1 MPNQDINQLT
11 EKVNLLTRK
20 IEREKAAKKAAEKL
34 LEEKSREL
42 YIAKQLVEDSLI
54 NIKEKSEQD
63 IALLQFKTYLE
74 SILLD
79 YNQLFLQKPIS
90 NILLQRLLDDL
101 IGVDEVKA
109 SKIRFKSLDNSGKF
123 RSFYAGDKSL
133 IKSDSSIS
141 SPLFWSNEHRQIKI
155 IINSEDVILG
165 SLTLVIDSP
174 ISWQHTIEKQLLL
187 FCDMI
192 SAAHNRQELLA
203 RTIEEKQ
210 RAESSEQSTRDFV
223 AMINHELRTPLN
235 GLLGSAE
242 LMSDTELSSHQQ
254 QLLSTMHQSGE
265 LLRVI
270 INDLLDLSKMSAG
283 MLQIIEIDFSPRK
296 LCNMIYDIFKLRT
309 EEFGL
314 EFIFNYQEN
323 IPKRLMGDPDRI
335 KQLLVNL
342 IGNSIKFT
350 EAGKISV
357 DIEWKNNQFCFSV
370 ADTGCGIPQ
379 DKLDTLFDPFTQV
392 NNSSNRAFEGTGL
405 GLAICKHLID
415 EMHGEMSL
423 VSELGSGTQF
433 DISLPL
439 KQVNNLK
446 VQVDI
451 ADANFP
457 IDKLSVLVVEDSTV
471 NQVLIEMILAK
482 FKIKPSIANNGLEA
496 IEYLDKNQVDI
507 VFMDCRMPVID
518 GFEATQKLRDSGYK
532 KPIIALTASTTSTET
547 EQCYS
552 CGMDEI
558 VNKPYQKDDIR
569 NALMKWGRIIELNES
584 SQNSNLSMPQ

>member
-1 MPNQDINQLT
+1 MPNDEIIQLT
-11 EKVNLLTRK
+11 EKVSLLSRK

-42 YIAKQLVEDSLI
+42 YSAKQLVEDSLV

-79 YNQLFLQKPIS
+79 FNQLFLQKPIS

-101 IGVDEVKA
+101 IGIDEIKA
-109 SKIRFKSLDNSGKF
+109 CKVRFKSLDQSGKF
-123 RSFYAGDKSL
+123 RSYYAGNKAL
-133 IKSDSSIS
+133 INNDSQIS
-141 SPLFWSNEHRQIKI
+141 SPLFWSNDHRQIKI
-155 IINSEDVILG
+155 IINSEDIILG

-174 ISWQHTIEKQLLL
+174 NSWQHTIEKQLLL

-192 SAAHNRQELLA
+192 SAAHSRQELLA

-242 LMSDTELSSHQQ
+242 LMSDTELSSHQK
-254 QLLSTMHQSGE
+254 QLLSTMRQSGE

-283 MLQIIEIDFSPRK
+283 MLQIVEVDFSPAK
-296 LCNMIYDIFKLRT
+296 LCQMIYDIFKLRT

-314 EFIFNYQEN
+314 EFIFNYQDG
-323 IPKRLMGDPDRI
+323 IPERLLGDPDRI
-335 KQLLVNL
+335 KQILVNL

-350 EAGKISV
+350 QQGKISV
-357 DIEWKNNQFCFSV
+357 NLEWRAERFCFSV
-370 ADTGCGIPQ
+370 TDTGCGIPQ
-379 DKLDTLFDPFTQV
+379 DKIDTLFDPFTQV

-405 GLAICKHLID
+405 GLAICKHLIE
-415 EMHGEMSL
+415 EMQGEINLEST
-423 VSELGSGTQF
+423 LGKGTQF
-433 DISLPL
+433 NISLPL
-439 KQVNNLK
+439 KP
-446 VQVDI
+446 VQTLPESI
-451 ADANFP
+451 SASEQNFP
-457 IDKLSVLVVEDSTV
+457 IETLSLLVVEDSTV

-482 FKIKPSIANNGLEA
+482 LGVKPSIVSNGLEA
-496 IEYLDKNQVDI
+496 IEFLDNQQVDI
-507 VFMDCRMPVID
+507 IFMDCRMPVID
-518 GFEATQKLRDSGYK
+518 GFEATKRLRADGYS

-547 EQCYS
+547 EQCYQ

-558 VNKPYQKDDIR
+558 VNKPYQKEDIR
-569 NALMKWGRIIELNES
+569 KALVKWGCKLNSAVTTS
-584 SQNSNLSMPQ
+584 SS

>member
-1 MPNQDINQLT
+1 MPDNEINKLT
-11 EKVNLLTRK
+11 ERVHLLSQK

-79 YNQLFLQKPIS
+79 FNQLFLQKPIS

-101 IGVDEVKA
+101 IGIDEIKA
-109 SKIRFKSLDNSGKF
+109 SKVRFKSLDQSGKF
-123 RSFYAGDKSL
+123 RSYYAGDKAL
-133 IKSDSSIS
+133 INADNSIS
-141 SPLFWSNEHRQIKI
+141 SPLFWSDDNKQIKI
-155 IINSEDVILG
+155 IINSGEVILG
-165 SLTLVIDSP
+165 SLTIVIASP
-174 ISWQHTIEKQLLL
+174 LSWQHTIEKQLLL

-242 LMSDTELSSHQQ
+242 LMSYTELTPHQQ
-254 QLLSTMHQSGE
+254 HLLSTMQQSGE

-270 INDLLDLSKMSAG
+270 INDLLDFSKMSAG
-283 MLQIIEIDFSPRK
+283 MLQIVEIDFSPK
-296 LCNMIYDIFKLRT
+296 QLCKMIFDIFKQRT

-314 EFIFNYQEN
+314 DFNFNYQN
-323 IPKRLMGDPDRI
+323 DIPARLTGDPDRI
-335 KQLLVNL
+335 KQLFVNL
-342 IGNSIKFT
+342 IGNAIKFT
-350 EAGKISV
+350 QRGQITVEIQWQDGIFS
-357 DIEWKNNQFCFSV
+357 FSV
-370 ADTGCGIPQ
+370 ADTGCGIPA
-379 DKLDTLFDPFTQV
+379 DKIDTLFDPFTQV
-392 NNSSNRAFEGTGL
+392 NNTSNRAYEGTGL

-415 EMHGEMSL
+415 EMHGELTLTSQL
-423 VSELGSGTQF
+423 DLGTEFNIKIPLKIAAQNQKLNHVSE
-433 DISLPL
+433 
-439 KQVNNLK
+439 VE
-446 VQVDI
+446 
-451 ADANFP
+451 FP
-457 IDKLSVLVVEDSTV
+457 IDSMSVLVVEDSSV

-482 FKIKPSIANNGLEA
+482 FDIKPTIVNNGLEA
-496 IEYLDKNQVDI
+496 IEYLNNHQVDVI
-507 VFMDCRMPVID
+507 FMDCRMPVVD
-518 GFEATQKLRDSGYK
+518 GFEATMRLRNSGYT

-547 EQCYS
+547 EQCYQ
-552 CGMDEI
+552 CGMDGI
-558 VNKPYQKDDIR
+558 VNKPYQKQEIK
-569 NALMKWGRIIELNES
+569 NVLITWGKKL
-584 SQNSNLSMPQ
+584 NLSEKA

>member
-1 MPNQDINQLT
+1 MQLT
-11 EKVNLLTRK
+11 EKVSLLSRK

-42 YIAKQLVEDSLI
+42 YIAKQLVEDSLV

-101 IGVDEVKA
+101 IGIDEIKA
-109 SKIRFKSLDNSGKF
+109 SKVRFKSLDNSGKF
-123 RSFYAGDKSL
+123 RSYYAGDKTL
-133 IKSDSSIS
+133 INSDSKIS
-141 SPLFWSNEHRQIKI
+141 SPLFWSEDNRQIKI
-155 IINSEDVILG
+155 IINSGEVILG

-174 ISWQHTIEKQLLL
+174 LSWQHTIEKQLLL

-210 RAESSEQSTRDFV
+210 RAEHSEQSTRDFV

-242 LMSDTELSSHQQ
+242 LMSDTQLTPHQQ

-283 MLQIIEIDFSPRK
+283 MLQIVEVDFSPAK
-296 LCNMIYDIFKLRT
+296 LCQMIYDIFKLRT

-314 EFIFNYQEN
+314 EFIFNYQDD
-323 IPKRLMGDPDRI
+323 IPERLMGDPDRI
-335 KQLLVNL
+335 KQVLVNL

-350 EAGKISV
+350 QQGKISV
-357 DIEWKNNQFCFSV
+357 NLEWKAERFCFSV
-370 ADTGCGIPQ
+370 TDTGCGIPQ
-379 DKLDTLFDPFTQV
+379 DKIDTLFDPFTQV

-405 GLAICKHLID
+405 GLAICKHLIE
-415 EMHGEMSL
+415 EMQGEINLEST
-423 VSELGSGTQF
+423 LGKGTQF
-433 DISLPL
+433 NISLPL
-439 KQVNNLK
+439 KP
-446 VQVDI
+446 VQTLPESI
-451 ADANFP
+451 SASEQNFP
-457 IDKLSVLVVEDSTV
+457 IETLSLLVVEDSTV

-482 FKIKPSIANNGLEA
+482 LGVKPSIVSNGLEA
-496 IEYLDKNQVDI
+496 IEFLDNQQVDI
-507 VFMDCRMPVID
+507 IFMDCRMPVID
-518 GFEATQKLRDSGYK
+518 GFEATKRLRADGYS

-547 EQCYS
+547 EQCYQ

-558 VNKPYQKDDIR
+558 VNKPYQKEDIR
-569 NALMKWGRIIELNES
+569 KALVKWGCKLNSAVTTS
-584 SQNSNLSMPQ
+584 SS

>member
-1 MPNQDINQLT
+1 MPNDEINQLT
-11 EKVNLLTRK
+11 EKVSLLTRK
-20 IEREKAAKKAAEKL
+20 IERVKAAKKAAEKL

-42 YIAKQLVEDSLI
+42 YTAKQLVEDSLI

-79 YNQLFLQKPIS
+79 FNQLFLQKPIS
-90 NILLQRLLDDL
+90 DILLQRLLDAL
-101 IGVDEVKA
+101 IGIDEIKA
-109 SKIRFKSLDNSGKF
+109 SKVRFKSLDNNGKF
-123 RSFYAGDKSL
+123 KSFYAGDKSL
-133 IKSDSSIS
+133 IKEDSTIS
-141 SPLFWSNEHRQIKI
+141 SPLFWSEDHRQIKI
-155 IINSEDVILG
+155 MINSEEVILG

-174 ISWQHTIEKQLLL
+174 TSWQHTIEKQLLL

-192 SAAHNRQELLA
+192 SAAHRRQELLA

-210 RAESSEQSTRDFV
+210 RAERSEQSTRDFV

-242 LMSDTELSSHQQ
+242 LMGDTDLTEHQQ
-254 QLLSTMHQSGE
+254 QLLGTMHQSGE

-283 MLQIIEIDFSPRK
+283 MLQIAEIDFSPKK
-296 LCNMIYDIFKLRT
+296 LSDMIYDIFKLRT
-309 EEFGL
+309 QEFGL
-314 EFIFNYQEN
+314 EFISNYQED

-335 KQLLVNL
+335 KQILVNL

-350 EAGKISV
+350 QKGKV
-357 DIEWKNNQFCFSV
+357 CVNIEWKNRAFYFSV
-370 ADTGCGIPQ
+370 SDTGCGIPQ

-415 EMHGEMSL
+415 EMHGTISL
-423 VSELGSGTQF
+423 VSELGKGTQF
-433 DISLPL
+433 TISLPL
-439 KQVNNLK
+439 KQVTSPKIRVDSAK
-446 VQVDI
+446 VD
-451 ADANFP
+451 FP
-457 IDKLSVLVVEDSTV
+457 IETLSVLVVEDSAV
-471 NQVLIEMILAK
+471 NQVLIEMILAE
-482 FKIKPSIANNGLEA
+482 FGIKPTIANNGLEA
-496 IEYLDKNQVDI
+496 IEYLAAHQVDI
-507 VFMDCRMPVID
+507 VFMDCRMPVVD
-518 GFEATQKLRDSGYK
+518 GFEATRRLRDNGYK

-547 EQCYS
+547 DQCYQ

-558 VNKPYQKDDIR
+558 VNKPYQKEDIR
-569 NALMKWGRIIELNES
+569 NVLIKWGR
-584 SQNSNLSMPQ
+584 

>member
-1 MPNQDINQLT
+1 MPNDEIIQLT
-11 EKVNLLTRK
+11 EKVSLLSRK

-42 YIAKQLVEDSLI
+42 YIAKQLVEDSLV

-101 IGVDEVKA
+101 IGIDEIKA
-109 SKIRFKSLDNSGKF
+109 SKVRFKSLDNSGKF
-123 RSFYAGDKSL
+123 RSYYAGDKTL
-133 IKSDSSIS
+133 INSDSKIS
-141 SPLFWSNEHRQIKI
+141 SPLFWSEDNRQIKI
-155 IINSEDVILG
+155 IINSGEVILG

-174 ISWQHTIEKQLLL
+174 LSWQHTIEKQLLL

-210 RAESSEQSTRDFV
+210 RAEHSEQSTRDFV

-242 LMSDTELSSHQQ
+242 LMSDTQLTPHQQ

-283 MLQIIEIDFSPRK
+283 MLQIVEVDFSPAK
-296 LCNMIYDIFKLRT
+296 LCQMIYDIFKLRT

-314 EFIFNYQEN
+314 EFIFNYQDD
-323 IPKRLMGDPDRI
+323 IPERLMGDPDRI
-335 KQLLVNL
+335 KQVLVNL

-350 EAGKISV
+350 QQGKISV
-357 DIEWKNNQFCFSV
+357 NLEWKAERFCFSV
-370 ADTGCGIPQ
+370 TDTGCGIPQ
-379 DKLDTLFDPFTQV
+379 DKIDTLFDPFTQV

-405 GLAICKHLID
+405 GLAICKHLIE
-415 EMHGEMSL
+415 EMQGEINLEST
-423 VSELGSGTQF
+423 LGKGTQF
-433 DISLPL
+433 NISLPL
-439 KQVNNLK
+439 KP
-446 VQVDI
+446 VQTLPESI
-451 ADANFP
+451 SASEQNFP
-457 IDKLSVLVVEDSTV
+457 IETLSLLVVEDSTV

-482 FKIKPSIANNGLEA
+482 LGVKPSIVSNGLEA
-496 IEYLDKNQVDI
+496 IEFLDNQQVDI
-507 VFMDCRMPVID
+507 IFMDCRMPVID
-518 GFEATQKLRDSGYK
+518 GFEATKRLRADGYS

-547 EQCYS
+547 EQCYQ

-558 VNKPYQKDDIR
+558 VNKPYQKEDIR
-569 NALMKWGRIIELNES
+569 KALVKWGCKLNSAVTTS
-584 SQNSNLSMPQ
+584 SS

>member
-1 MPNQDINQLT
+1 MQLT
-11 EKVNLLTRK
+11 EKVSLLSRK

-42 YIAKQLVEDSLI
+42 YSAKQLVEDSLV

-79 YNQLFLQKPIS
+79 FNQLFLQKPIS

-101 IGVDEVKA
+101 IGIDEIKA
-109 SKIRFKSLDNSGKF
+109 CKVRFKSLDQSGKF
-123 RSFYAGDKSL
+123 RSYYAGNKAL
-133 IKSDSSIS
+133 INNDSQIS
-141 SPLFWSNEHRQIKI
+141 SPLFWSNDHRQIKI
-155 IINSEDVILG
+155 IINSEDIILG

-174 ISWQHTIEKQLLL
+174 NSWQHTIEKQLLL

-192 SAAHNRQELLA
+192 SAAHSRQELLA

-242 LMSDTELSSHQQ
+242 LMSDTELSSHQK
-254 QLLSTMHQSGE
+254 QLLSTMRQSGE

-283 MLQIIEIDFSPRK
+283 MLQIVEVDFSPAK
-296 LCNMIYDIFKLRT
+296 LCQMIYDIFKLRT

-314 EFIFNYQEN
+314 EFIFNYQDG
-323 IPKRLMGDPDRI
+323 IPERLLGDPDRI
-335 KQLLVNL
+335 KQILVNL

-350 EAGKISV
+350 QQGKISV
-357 DIEWKNNQFCFSV
+357 NLEWRAERFCFSV
-370 ADTGCGIPQ
+370 TDTGCGIPQ
-379 DKLDTLFDPFTQV
+379 DKIDTLFDPFTQV

-405 GLAICKHLID
+405 GLAICKHLIE
-415 EMHGEMSL
+415 EMQGEINLEST
-423 VSELGSGTQF
+423 LGKGTQF
-433 DISLPL
+433 NISLPL
-439 KQVNNLK
+439 KP
-446 VQVDI
+446 VQTLPESI
-451 ADANFP
+451 SASEQNFP
-457 IDKLSVLVVEDSTV
+457 IETLSLLVVEDSTV

-482 FKIKPSIANNGLEA
+482 LGVKPSIVSNGLEA
-496 IEYLDKNQVDI
+496 IEFLDNQQVDI
-507 VFMDCRMPVID
+507 IFMDCRMPVID
-518 GFEATQKLRDSGYK
+518 GFEATKRLRADGYS

-547 EQCYS
+547 EQCYQ

-558 VNKPYQKDDIR
+558 VNKPYQKEDIR
-569 NALMKWGRIIELNES
+569 KALVKWGCKLNSAVTTS
-584 SQNSNLSMPQ
+584 SS

>member
-1 MPNQDINQLT
+1 MPNEDINQLT
-11 EKVNLLTRK
+11 EKVCLLTRK

-42 YIAKQLVEDSLI
+42 YTAKQLVENSLVH
-54 NIKEKSEQD
+54 IKEKSEQD

-79 YNQLFLQKPIS
+79 FNQVFLQKPIT

-101 IGVDEVKA
+101 IGVDEIKA
-109 SKIRFKSLDNSGKF
+109 SKIRFKSLDDTGKF
-123 RSFYAGDKSL
+123 KSFYAGDKSL
-133 IKSDSSIS
+133 VKGDSSIS
-141 SPLFWSNEHRQIKI
+141 SPLFWSNNHRQIKI

-192 SAAHNRQELLA
+192 SAAHRRQELLA

-210 RAESSEQSTRDFV
+210 RAENSEQSTRDFV

-242 LMSDTELSSHQQ
+242 LMSDTKLSPHQQ

-283 MLQIIEIDFSPRK
+283 MLQIVEVDFSPRK

-314 EFIFNYQEN
+314 EFIFNYQES
-323 IPKRLMGDPDRI
+323 IPKRLLGDPDRI

-357 DIEWKNNQFCFSV
+357 NIEWKNNQFCFSV
-370 ADTGCGIPQ
+370 ADTGCGIPK

-405 GLAICKHLID
+405 GLAICKHLVD

-423 VSELGSGTQF
+423 VSELGHGTQF

-439 KQVNNLK
+439 KQISTPR
-446 VQVDI
+446 VQI
-451 ADANFP
+451 DAAETCFP
-457 IDKLSVLVVEDSTV
+457 IEKLSLLVVEDSAV

-482 FKIKPSIANNGLEA
+482 FKIKPTIASNGLEA
-496 IEYLDKNQVDI
+496 IQFLAEHQVDI

-518 GFEATQKLRDSGYK
+518 GFEATRKLRESGYH

-547 EQCYS
+547 EQCFE

-569 NALMKWGRIIELNES
+569 SALIKWGKILEQRQSSAELNK
-584 SQNSNLSMPQ
+584 